1 MESMGDRSGRNEGGD
16 GDNDDIKEK
25 LNKAA
30 TAVGVVAVVASVA
43 AYAPAWGSFFAEVKG
58 MHDAMAAAEPGA
70 SSLSEFWAALNFWT
84 FFAAMHPVL
93 TPVLWISEVLHAC
106 PGPRIGGLVPVS
118 FVALNGLVI
127 WLLTNSKALGT
138 LLNAGF
144 LAGFL
149 GTVGSGLASQG
160 NDMGGYNLALNGE
173 TPSVVRGCPTYD
185 QVRLWCC

>member
-1 MESMGDRSGRNEGGD
+1 MGDSGGGD
-16 GDNDDIKEK
+16 NNEEK

-30 TAVGVVAVVASVA
+30 ATVGVVAVVTSVA
-43 AYAPAWGSFFAEVKG
+43 AYAPAWGNFFAEVKG
-58 MHDAMAAAEPGA
+58 MHDAMAAADPGA

-118 FVALNGLVI
+118 FVALNALVI
-127 WLLTNSKALGT
+127 WLLSNSKALGT
-138 LLNAGF
+138 LLNAGL
-144 LAGFL
+144 LAGLL
-149 GTVGSGLASQG
+149 GTVGGGLASQG

-185 QVRLWCC
+185 QVMCGAEIMG